1 MARTRYDERVDR
13 LTKTSGAAPASD
25 NARWQEQ
32 DYRDQADFRCAL
44 RQFLRFAEEQARE
57 AGITPQQHVLLAIVR
72 GHKTYP
78 VVTIG
83 EIANSLQVRQSSAS
97 LLVDR
102 CVKRGLLKREEDTAD
117 RRRAVVSL
125 TPEGQRILDII
136 MAANRKQLGSLR
148 DKLFRDSFL
157 TALRTHAMADSDGD

>member
-1 MARTRYDERVDR
+1 VGG
-13 LTKTSGAAPASD
+13 LTKTSETRATPGT
-25 NARWQEQ
+25 ARWQEQ

-57 AGITPQQHVLLAIVR
+57 AGITPQQHVLLVIVR

-83 EIANSLQVRQSSAS
+83 EIAESLQVRQSSAS

-102 CVKRGLLKREEDTAD
+102 CVKRGLLRREEDTAD
-117 RRRAVVSL
+117 RRRAIVSL
-125 TPEGQRILDII
+125 TPEGQEILDVI
-136 MAANRKQLGSLR
+136 MAANRKQLGSLQ
-148 DKLFRDSFL
+148 DQLFRESFL
-157 TALRTHAMADSDGD
+157 TALRTHTTVDPDGH

>member
-1 MARTRYDERVDR
+1 VGG
-13 LTKTSGAAPASD
+13 LTKTSETRATPG

-72 GHKTYP
+72 GHDGYP
-78 VVTIG
+78 AVTIG
-83 EIANSLQVRQSSAS
+83 EIADSLQVRQSSAS

-102 CVKRGLLKREEDTAD
+102 CVKRGLLNREEDTVD

-125 TPEGQRILDII
+125 TPEGQQILDTI

-148 DKLFRDSFL
+148 DQLFRESFL
-157 TALRTHAMADSDGD
+157 TALRTHAMADSDGN

>member
-1 MARTRYDERVDR
+1 M
-13 LTKTSGAAPASD
+13 TKTSEAGAAPG

-57 AGITPQQHVLLAIVR
+57 AGITPQQHVLLVIVR

-83 EIANSLQVRQSSAS
+83 EIAESLQVRQSSAS

-102 CVKRGLLKREEDTAD
+102 CVKRGLLRREEDTAD
-117 RRRAVVSL
+117 RRRAIVSL
-125 TPEGQRILDII
+125 TPEGQEILDVI
-136 MAANRKQLGSLR
+136 MAANRKQLGSLQ
-148 DKLFRDSFL
+148 DQLFRESFL
-157 TALRTHAMADSDGD
+157 TALRTHTTVDPDGH